1 MNGKYLFSERVT
13 QLERVLLSTQRSA
26 GLPEQ
31 LPYNA
36 ILSPPEVLNKP
47 LVNKKFCFFCWK
59 LFEPSYSLHIT

>member
-47 LVNKKFCFFCWK
+47 LVNKKFWVFF
-59 LFEPSYSLHIT
+59 SLEII